1 MRRAFVAFLWLMG
14 LASLAN
20 GAWMMAH
27 AWSWF
32 TFLPGVIDTGAVNAH
47 FIHDVGI
54 VYAIAGGGFIWCA
67 RNLIAARPVFIGI
80 TLFYAGHALGHV
92 AEILAGHRAAGEL
105 EPARRGVHLMRH
117 FMLAAGL
124 LLSAC
129 SGPAY
134 ISPPLTG
141 ESTPLRPP
149 EEAWARVLKQ
159 FVDEQGRV
167 NYAGVSA
174 NPQDLARF
182 VAWVAERDPA
192 SWPDL
197 FRTPAHLG
205 AFHLNAYNALAMYNM
220 TDFGAPDSLSVVDR
234 LKFFKNRKLF
244 VGGRPLSLDEYRQ
257 QIVSGIGDP
266 RVHFAL
272 NDMVTGG
279 PRLPREPFR
288 GAALE
293 QQLDREA
300 RRFFGEDRNLR
311 VDDARRRIV
320 LSGLLREHQKDF
332 LRVSPTLAAYASN
345 FRDAPL
351 PDGYELE
358 FTDFDWRVNRQ

>member
-1 MRRAFVAFLWLMG
+1 MR
-14 LASLAN
+14 
-20 GAWMMAH
+20 
-27 AWSWF
+27 
-32 TFLPGVIDTGAVNAH
+32 
-47 FIHDVGI
+47 
-54 VYAIAGGGFIWCA
+54 
-67 RNLIAARPVFIGI
+67 
-80 TLFYAGHALGHV
+80 
-92 AEILAGHRAAGEL
+92 
-105 EPARRGVHLMRH
+105 HLM
-117 FMLAAGL
+117 LGAAL
-124 LLSAC
+124 VLSAC

-167 NYAGVSA
+167 DFAALSA
-174 NPQDLARF
+174 SPQDLARY
-182 VAWVAERDPA
+182 VSWVSERDPA

-197 FRTPAHLG
+197 FRTPAHL
-205 AFHLNAYNALAMYNM
+205 AAYHLNAYNALAMYNM
-220 TDFGAPDSLSVVDR
+220 IDFGAPESLSMVDR
-234 LKFFKNRKLF
+234 REFFRNRKLF
-244 VGGRPLSLDEYRQ
+244 VAGRPASLDEYRE
-257 QIVSGIGDP
+257 QIVRGVNDS

-272 NDMVTGG
+272 NDMVAGG

-311 VDDARRRIV
+311 VDDGRRRIV
-320 LSGLLREHQKDF
+320 LSALLREHRKDF
-332 LRVSPTLAAYASN
+332 LRAAPTLAAYASR

-351 PDGYELE
+351 PEGYELE